1 MNFFTS
7 VFSDDPDPPE
17 TESES
22 EEQSNPKE
30 DDGGGWS
37 FGGLMKTIA
46 DRSESVIETY
56 RRDLEEF
63 GTGLKKEIE
72 VAQGSLGTVGHAI
85 DELGST
91 VIKGTAEIIAH
102 GKEAILAAGDNES
115 DSSDNNNSGSNRRDS
130 FSSKPYSRFD
140 AQVRAVQGDVSTYSE
155 EPEEDSDEYKK
166 WESEFSLEEKGEEM
180 EMLLEGNG
188 EMRGVY
194 KRVVPG
200 VVYKLKQ
207 AEDLRA
213 NLVKRAALDDEEE
226 LSWDIDDEE
235 ETSEIVTK
243 DVSRLKLEGSDDT
256 GSGDVKDAVA
266 SADSVAEVSNV
277 GLKTDTD
284 SEEKKETGSEEVT
297 ESKIVVDA
305 SPPPAAD
312 KSPVQDSD
320 KRHEAVP
327 ESDESAPSQQDS
339 DKPDGAASSLAQEED
354 LGWDEIE
361 DMSSIDGK
369 EASRASGGS
378 PNRAELR
385 KRLSAAEEDEDL
397 KVTVE
402 LKNDLAIRG
411 TLHSVDQYLNI
422 KLENTRVVD
431 QDKYPHML
439 SVRNCFIRGSVVRY
453 VQLPPDGV
461 DVDLLHDAARREA
474 RGYIAAI
481 GGYGDIIA
489 PLYIA
494 AAGF

>member
-22 EEQSNPKE
+22 DEQSNPN
-30 DDGGGWS
+30 DDDGGWS

-85 DELGST
+85 DELGSS
-91 VIKGTAEIIAH
+91 VIKGTAEIIAQ

-115 DSSDNNNSGSNRRDS
+115 DSSDNNTSGSNRRDS

-155 EPEEDSDEYKK
+155 EAEDDSDEYKK

-194 KRVVPG
+194 KRVVPS
-200 VVYKLKQ
+200 VVDHETFWFRYFYKVYKLKQ

-235 ETSEIVTK
+235 EETTEIVTK
-243 DVSRLKLEGSDDT
+243 DVSRLKHEGSDDT
-256 GSGDVKDAVA
+256 GSGDVKDDVA
-266 SADSVAEVSNV
+266 SADSVTEVSNV

-284 SEEKKETGSEEVT
+284 SEEKKETGSEEVP
-297 ESKIVVDA
+297 ESIIVVDA
-305 SPPPAAD
+305 APSPAAD
-312 KSPVQDSD
+312 ESLIQDSD

-327 ESDESAPSQQDS
+327 ESDESAPSHEDS
-339 DKPDGAASSLAQEED
+339 DKPDVAASSLAQGSGKPDGAASATTQEED

-361 DMSSIDGK
+361 DMSSIDDK

-385 KRLSAAEEDEDL
+385 KRLSAAEEDEEDL
-397 KVTVE
+397 SWDIE
-402 LKNDLAIRG
+402 D
-411 TLHSVDQYLNI
+411 
-422 KLENTRVVD
+422 
-431 QDKYPHML
+431 
-439 SVRNCFIRGSVVRY
+439 
-453 VQLPPDGV
+453 
-461 DVDLLHDAARREA
+461 DV
-474 RGYIAAI
+474 
-481 GGYGDIIA
+481 
-489 PLYIA
+489 
-494 AAGF
+494 

>member
-200 VVYKLKQ
+200 VVDHETFWFRYFYKVYKLKQ

-339 DKPDGAASSLAQEED
+339 DKPDGAASSLAQGSGKPDGAASSTTQEED

-397 KVTVE
+397 
-402 LKNDLAIRG
+402 
-411 TLHSVDQYLNI
+411 SW
-422 KLENTRVVD
+422 
-431 QDKYPHML
+431 
-439 SVRNCFIRGSVVRY
+439 
-453 VQLPPDGV
+453 
-461 DVDLLHDAARREA
+461 
-474 RGYIAAI
+474 
-481 GGYGDIIA
+481 DIEDED
-489 PLYIA
+489 
-494 AAGF
+494 

>member
-22 EEQSNPKE
+22 DEQSNPN
-30 DDGGGWS
+30 DDDGGWS

-85 DELGST
+85 DELGSS
-91 VIKGTAEIIAH
+91 VIKGTAEIIAQ

-115 DSSDNNNSGSNRRDS
+115 DSSDNNTSGSNRRDS

-155 EPEEDSDEYKK
+155 EAEDDSDEYKK

-194 KRVVPG
+194 KRVVPS
-200 VVYKLKQ
+200 VVDHETFWFRYFYKVYKLKQ

-235 ETSEIVTK
+235 EETSEIVAK

-256 GSGDVKDAVA
+256 GSGDVKDDVA
-266 SADSVAEVSNV
+266 SADSVTEVSNV

-284 SEEKKETGSEEVT
+284 SEEKKETGSEEVP
-297 ESKIVVDA
+297 ESIIVVDA
-305 SPPPAAD
+305 APSPAAD
-312 KSPVQDSD
+312 ESLIQDSD

-327 ESDESAPSQQDS
+327 ESDESAPSHEDS
-339 DKPDGAASSLAQEED
+339 DKPDVAASSLAQGSGKPDGAASATTQEED

-361 DMSSIDGK
+361 DMSSIDDK

-385 KRLSAAEEDEDL
+385 KRLSAAEEDEEDL
-397 KVTVE
+397 SWDIE
-402 LKNDLAIRG
+402 D
-411 TLHSVDQYLNI
+411 
-422 KLENTRVVD
+422 
-431 QDKYPHML
+431 
-439 SVRNCFIRGSVVRY
+439 
-453 VQLPPDGV
+453 
-461 DVDLLHDAARREA
+461 DV
-474 RGYIAAI
+474 
-481 GGYGDIIA
+481 
-489 PLYIA
+489 
-494 AAGF
+494 

>member
-22 EEQSNPKE
+22 EENPEQSNPNE
-30 DDGGGWS
+30 DGGWS
-37 FGGLMKTIA
+37 FGFGGLMKTIA

-85 DELGST
+85 DELGNT
-91 VIKGTAEIIAH
+91 VMKGTAEIIAQ

-115 DSSDNNNSGSNRRDS
+115 DSSSDNNNSIGSNRRDS

-155 EPEEDSDEYKK
+155 EGDEDSDEYRK
-166 WESEFSLEEKGEEM
+166 WRAEFSIGDRSEEM

-194 KRVVPG
+194 KRVVPS
-200 VVYKLKQ
+200 VVDHETFWFRYFYKVYKLKQ

-226 LSWDIDDEE
+226 LSWDIDDDE
-235 ETSEIVTK
+235 ETTSEKVAE
-243 DVSRLKLEGSDDT
+243 DVSRLKLEGIDDT
-256 GSGDVKDAVA
+256 TVNDSVSEKSVKDDVT
-266 SADSVAEVSNV
+266 SAVAEVSNV
-277 GLKTDTD
+277 GLNTETE
-284 SEEKKETGSEEVT
+284 SEEKKETGSEKAT
-297 ESKIVVDA
+297 ESKTVADAAKQVVDA
-305 SPPPAAD
+305 PPPASD
-312 KSPVQDSD
+312 ETPVLDSG
-320 KRHEAVP
+320 KKQEAVP
-327 ESDESAPSQQDS
+327 ESDESAPSQENS
-339 DKPDGAASSLAQEED
+339 DKPDGAASSLAQGSGKPDGAASSTTQEED

-369 EASRASGGS
+369 EASRTSGGS

-397 KVTVE
+397 
-402 LKNDLAIRG
+402 
-411 TLHSVDQYLNI
+411 SW
-422 KLENTRVVD
+422 
-431 QDKYPHML
+431 
-439 SVRNCFIRGSVVRY
+439 
-453 VQLPPDGV
+453 
-461 DVDLLHDAARREA
+461 
-474 RGYIAAI
+474 
-481 GGYGDIIA
+481 DIEDDDEESSKA
-489 PLYIA
+489 
-494 AAGF
+494 